1 MKKLSFTLLLSL
13 STLFCLAQSLPDF
26 SNIKLEKKEDY
37 NDAANKAVL
46 TAANYLFST
55 PLDKNDINRPICIG
69 YILRWAQGTPD
80 YNFTFDEQAT
90 KFTKKSEDLLGLYL
104 AAMSKYVLENKAD
117 AKDQNKIKLNALKM
131 ITTYVRD
138 EKNKV
143 KLNSELKKMI
153 EAESKGALEEYIGI
167 RRA

>member
-1 MKKLSFTLLLSL
+1 MKKLSFTLFLSL
-13 STLFCLAQSLPDF
+13 ITLISFAQSLPDF
-26 SNIKLEKKEDY
+26 SSIKLEKKEDY
-37 NDAANKAVL
+37 NAAANEAVL

-55 PLDKNDINRPICIG
+55 PQDEKDINRPICII

-90 KFTKKSEDLLGLYL
+90 KFTKKNEDLLGLYL
-104 AAMSKYVLENKAD
+104 AAMSKYGLENKAE
-117 AKDQNKIKLNALKM
+117 AKDQDKIKLNAVKL
-131 ITTYVRD
+131 ILNYVRD

-143 KLNSELKKMI
+143 KLNSELKKMM
-153 EAESKGALEEYIGI
+153 EAERKGTLEEYVGI